1 MDQDIKTVIQY
12 PVGATE
18 FDIPFD
24 YLSRKFVRVSLVADD
39 NRRLLS
45 NITEYRYV
53 SKTRVKLLVETTGF
67 DRVEIRRFTSASE
80 RIVDFNDGSVL
91 RAADLNVSQIQS
103 AHIAE
108 EARDAALM
116 AMSEDDAGNLDAR
129 NRKIVRLAP
138 GESGTDAINKN
149 QLDETLGE
157 AGGILSDFE
166 DVRDEII
173 QYISKFTDDTGAVR
187 GVSYVYNN
195 GRALGGE
202 TGFHIDITPPPLGVP
217 YLSINGSKQYRGYH
231 FTYDPITGNVQG
243 LATPLEK
250 DDFVVATTTESV
262 IPIEDL
268 YASTQGASMIGTLS
282 GSTVEERYMLDKL
295 NQPKGSTIGVLRDGR
310 TIQEAID
317 DTVALPHVSPMWQKV
332 RSAMDDVYIVIMGD
346 STGNETFEW
355 VYQWATHLSQT
366 VKTHSI
372 RYRLWVDGSGWQGE
386 ERMSTGTTER
396 SIFIDNVSV
405 PGSTERY
412 FQGSA
417 TSNIF
422 NSGRVYDLVLLNYGH
437 NEGTS
442 VPSIT
447 ISAGFTEAI
456 FACRQINPMAPII
469 VTAQNPRRDF
479 PDHSARAVACWAD
492 IAGVNGLGV
501 IDVYSAFIKLGSP
514 SELYIDMIHPNA
526 EGHKVW
532 LEVVKKA
539 LSDTPSYQF
548 DKVAEPYSG
557 PLRMNLI
564 PNPAF
569 VTWGVN
575 VPALWEANAVDVTRD
590 LARRESFAYSVKVTC
605 TDVNSPL
612 LYVDLSDTLTAS
624 RGQWVTFAARVW
636 RPSGISTNAGRLQ
649 IRGSGMNT
657 VTSRSKANEAEN
669 GWMWAVCHAF
679 VPKGTTS
686 LQARFLGGTVVGD
699 SFNVDRV
706 WFGIGKV
713 PSDIDFMGQPAV
725 TLADYYQAENV
736 GVPVGYDTQVSVDGN
751 HIVATPV
758 ASKARFFINI
768 NYLTPGQTYRV
779 TWSKASPAD
788 GYAYA
793 RSSGGGLG
801 AVLDTV
807 RLSAG
812 TTSTFRAPSK
822 TCSFV
827 MESDGI
833 NPLDVTIA
841 SIVKV

>member
-1 MDQDIKTVIQY
+1 M
-12 PVGATE
+12 
-18 FDIPFD
+18 
-24 YLSRKFVRVSLVADD
+24 L
-39 NRRLLS
+39 N
-45 NITEYRYV
+45 
-53 SKTRVKLLVETTGF
+53 
-67 DRVEIRRFTSASE
+67 
-80 RIVDFNDGSVL
+80 DF
-91 RAADLNVSQIQS
+91 
-103 AHIAE
+103 
-108 EARDAALM
+108 
-116 AMSEDDAGNLDAR
+116 
-129 NRKIVRLAP
+129 
-138 GESGTDAINKN
+138 
-149 QLDETLGE
+149 
-157 AGGILSDFE
+157 
-166 DVRDEII
+166 
-173 QYISKFTDDTGAVR
+173 
-187 GVSYVYNN
+187 
-195 GRALGGE
+195 
-202 TGFHIDITPPPLGVP
+202 
-217 YLSINGSKQYRGYH
+217 
-231 FTYDPITGNVQG
+231 
-243 LATPLEK
+243 
-250 DDFVVATTTESV
+250 
-262 IPIEDL
+262 
-268 YASTQGASMIGTLS
+268 
-282 GSTVEERYMLDKL
+282 
-295 NQPKGSTIGVLRDGR
+295 NQPKGSTIGVLKDGR
-310 TIQEAID
+310 TVQQAID

-355 VYQWATHLSQT
+355 VYQWATHLAQT

-372 RYRLWVDGSGWQGE
+372 RYRLWVDGSGWQVE
-386 ERMSTGTTER
+386 ERMSVGTTER
-396 SIFIDNVSV
+396 TIFIDNVSV

-447 ISAGFTEAI
+447 LSAGFTEAI

-575 VPALWEANAVDVTRD
+575 VPALWEANAVTVTQD

-649 IRGSGMNT
+649 ISGSGMNT

-706 WFGIGKV
+706 WLGIGKV

-751 HIVATPV
+751 HILATPV
-758 ASKARFFINI
+758 TSKARFFVNI
-768 NYLTPGQTYRV
+768 NYLTPGQAYRV

-793 RSSGGGLG
+793 RASGGGLG

-812 TTSTFRAPSK
+812 TTSTFVAPSK

>member
-1 MDQDIKTVIQY
+1 
-12 PVGATE
+12 
-18 FDIPFD
+18 
-24 YLSRKFVRVSLVADD
+24 
-39 NRRLLS
+39 
-45 NITEYRYV
+45 
-53 SKTRVKLLVETTGF
+53 
-67 DRVEIRRFTSASE
+67 
-80 RIVDFNDGSVL
+80 
-91 RAADLNVSQIQS
+91 
-103 AHIAE
+103 
-108 EARDAALM
+108 
-116 AMSEDDAGNLDAR
+116 
-129 NRKIVRLAP
+129 
-138 GESGTDAINKN
+138 
-149 QLDETLGE
+149 
-157 AGGILSDFE
+157 
-166 DVRDEII
+166 
-173 QYISKFTDDTGAVR
+173 
-187 GVSYVYNN
+187 
-195 GRALGGE
+195 
-202 TGFHIDITPPPLGVP
+202 
-217 YLSINGSKQYRGYH
+217 
-231 FTYDPITGNVQG
+231 
-243 LATPLEK
+243 
-250 DDFVVATTTESV
+250 
-262 IPIEDL
+262 
-268 YASTQGASMIGTLS
+268 
-282 GSTVEERYMLDKL
+282 MLDKL

-310 TIQEAID
+310 TIQQAID
-317 DTVALPHVSPMWQKV
+317 DTVALPHVSSMWQKV

-422 NSGRVYDLVLLNYGH
+422 NSGRVYDLVILNYGH

-514 SELYIDMIHPNA
+514 SGLYIDMIHPNA

-557 PLRMNLI
+557 PLRLNLI

-569 VTWGVN
+569 VTWGVD
-575 VPALWEANAVDVTRD
+575 VPALWEANAVSVTQD

-612 LYVDLSDTLTAS
+612 LYVDLSDTLIAS

-649 IRGSGMNT
+649 ISGSGMNT

-736 GVPVGYDTQVSVDGN
+736 GVPVGYDTQVSVDGK

-758 ASKARFFINI
+758 TSKARFFINI
-768 NYLTPGQTYRV
+768 NYLTPGQAYKV

-801 AVLDTV
+801 TVLDTV

-812 TTSTFRAPSK
+812 TTSTFVAPSK